1 MSWFTA
7 TATWPFWVALL
18 LILGIAVLEGIGLL
32 LAVSPSNALDA
43 WLPDFDDA
51 EWLGRVLGWL
61 HLGRLPSLVL
71 LLLFLTGFALFGF
84 ALQHLLL
91 TLTGHALPAVIASL
105 LAIPAGLAGT
115 RSLGGVL
122 VHVLPRDESSAVS
135 DQSFVGR
142 SAIISA
148 GHARRGHV
156 DLQPLLSAD
165 GPLACAPPSRHARP
179 ATPPDRSR
187 MAQPRRAIRHGG
199 ARGLRAHRAPLA
211 QPGVRTRCRG
221 RRDPQNLPQRSRCDP
236 VAARGDRRRAGG
248 AGAAHPG
255 RR

>member
-32 LAVSPSNALDA
+32 LAISPSNMLDA

-71 LLLFLTGFALFGF
+71 LLLFLTGFAVFGF
-84 ALQHLLL
+84 ALQHLLQ
-91 TLTGHALPAVIASL
+91 TLTGHTLPAL
-105 LAIPAGLAGT
+105 LASVLAVPAGMAGT
-115 RSLGGVL
+115 RSLGGLL

-142 SAIISA
+142 SAIITA
-148 GHARRGHV
+148 GHARRGFAAQARVKDQHGRTHYLMV
-156 DLQPLLSAD
+156 EPDLEEQPLAEGSEVLLVSKP
-165 GPLACAPPSRHARP
+165 GSFY
-179 ATPPDRSR
+179 
-187 MAQPRRAIRHGG
+187 RAI
-199 ARGLRAHRAPLA
+199 P
-211 QPGVRTRCRG
+211 
-221 RRDPQNLPQRSRCDP
+221 
-236 VAARGDRRRAGG
+236 
-248 AGAAHPG
+248 HPHPTQASVTTTHQG
-255 RR
+255 T

>member
-32 LAVSPSNALDA
+32 LAISPSNVLDA

-71 LLLFLTGFALFGF
+71 LLLFLTGFAVFGF
-84 ALQHLLL
+84 ALQHLLQ
-91 TLTGHALPAVIASL
+91 TLTGHTLPAL
-105 LAIPAGLAGT
+105 LASVLAVPAGMAGT
-115 RSLGGVL
+115 RSLGGLL

-142 SAIISA
+142 SAIITA
-148 GHARRGHV
+148 GHARRGLAAQARVKDQYGCTHYLMV
-156 DLQPLLSAD
+156 EPDLEEQPLAEGSEVLLVSKP
-165 GPLACAPPSRHARP
+165 GSFY
-179 ATPPDRSR
+179 
-187 MAQPRRAIRHGG
+187 RAI
-199 ARGLRAHRAPLA
+199 P
-211 QPGVRTRCRG
+211 
-221 RRDPQNLPQRSRCDP
+221 
-236 VAARGDRRRAGG
+236 
-248 AGAAHPG
+248 HPHPTQASVTTTHQG
-255 RR
+255 T